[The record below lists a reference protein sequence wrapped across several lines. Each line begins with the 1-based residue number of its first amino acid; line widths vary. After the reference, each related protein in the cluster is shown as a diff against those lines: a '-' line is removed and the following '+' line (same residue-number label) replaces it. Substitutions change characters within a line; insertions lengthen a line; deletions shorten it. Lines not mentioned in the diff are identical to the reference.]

1 MGMKKAVTTDPA
13 EKPSALWAPDAPNGA
28 GVMCNG
34 FQLAGFLRSNGS
46 SISKKSAGVQ
56 EG

>member
-34 FQLAGFLRSNGS
+34 FRLAGFLRSNAN
-46 SISKKSAGVQ
+46 SISLDLAVVKYP
-56 EG
+56 